1 MKRIFKYINV
11 IVCLVLLFNVMITP
25 VMAKEVDYV
34 KEDSS
39 NGEYNAMNV
48 LDVFMG
54 DNIVYKNGF
63 VSIKSTYDDGVHID
77 YYGENGNLLKSNFF
91 DGLYFLDGIAAD
103 GYIYL
108 ILTNDLGI
116 EGDSQAEYYDSTL
129 YLYKIDSDM
138 NVVNRKKITDYGSLE
153 GNIFYLAL
161 DVLGHDLI
169 NYVGGE
175 ICLFNLSL
183 NYEAEEVEFSIRRYN
198 TNLDYIDMVDLYTYI
213 DNGNYRGALRAGKKY
228 FPSIELL
235 ARTTIEEVQRLEFY
249 SMPEDINKI
258 FSTFYVSNLFTNKNI
273 ISSGVRIDSRELSND
288 YYEKDENGNVPEE
301 NYDRLRNDLLNK
313 LKVYGVL
320 KVMDTRENVLVE
332 KEYFDYLAIISPKIT
347 NNYIVATGIK
357 LNIYGES
364 FPEFLKTDILLFDLN
379 GNLVDTVST
388 ANGEQLIGF
397 QETKDGFVA
406 KSINVS
412 DVSACA
418 NIPREP
424 GSGLGNT
431 FSRATE
437 KFGSMFNYDDETI
450 QGIGEVPSKVFDN
463 VTFEGES
470 TGYCASCR
478 TVVYNL
484 DASLRVSNPTT
495 GSKVLYILIG
505 LLGIISLF
513 TFTILKS
520 KNN

>member
-77 YYGENGNLLKSNFF
+77 YYGENGNLLKSNYF
-91 DGLYFLDGIAAD
+91 DGLYFLDGIVAGD
-103 GYIYL
+103 YIYVL
-108 ILTNDLGI
+108 LTDDLGI
-116 EGDSQAEYYDSTL
+116 YEDENGDRYSSI

-138 NVVNRKKITDYGSLE
+138 NLVSKRLVTDYANLL
-153 GNIFYLAL
+153 GNICYLAL
-161 DVLGHDLI
+161 DVIGYDLMS
-169 NYVGGE
+169 YVDGQ
-175 ICLFNLSL
+175 ICLFNLAYDE
-183 NYEAEEVEFSIRRYN
+183 NTMDHPEFSIRKYN
-198 TNLDYIDMVDLYTYI
+198 TNLNYVDMVDLFEPL
-213 DNGNYRGALRAGKKY
+213 DNGNIYVALSRAKRY
-228 FPSIELL
+228 FPGLELF
-235 ARTTIEEVQRLEFY
+235 ARTTIENV
-249 SMPEDINKI
+249 EDILATISDRNNSLSINRINLINKK
-258 FSTFYVSNLFTNKNI
+258 FYISNLFTNKNI
-273 ISSGVRIDSRELSND
+273 FSTGVRVDLTALDND
-288 YYEKDENGNVPEE
+288 YENDENGERFV
-301 NYDRLRNDLLNK
+301 NDLINK
-313 LKVYGVL
+313 LKLVGLL
-320 KVMDTRENVLVE
+320 KVMDSRENTLIE
-332 KEYFDYLAIISPKIT
+332 KEYSDYNLIISPKII
-347 NNYIVATGIK
+347 NDYIVATGIK